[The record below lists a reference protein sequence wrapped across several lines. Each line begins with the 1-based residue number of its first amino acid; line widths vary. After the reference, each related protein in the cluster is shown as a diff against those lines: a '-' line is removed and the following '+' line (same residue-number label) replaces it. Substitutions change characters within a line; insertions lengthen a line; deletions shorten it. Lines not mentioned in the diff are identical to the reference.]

1 MRKPIDKCGNVWYN
15 IYRKKQERDR
25 ERTTYDQEKEVN
37 TMGINVS
44 KMNIRIKIQ
53 NRNAVMAE
61 WLPYYTIMARAGIKG
76 YNGDGLRVIDVLREM
91 ANEGIIKVEERK
103 FVLYACLA

>member
-1 MRKPIDKCGNVWYN
+1 MTNAQKCGI
-15 IYRKKQERDR
+15 IYTERNKSAT
-25 ERTTYDQEKEVN
+25 ESAQNKNNQKKEV
-37 TMGINVS
+37 TQMGINVS
-44 KMNIRIKIQ
+44 KMNIRNKIQ

-91 ANEGIIKVEERK
+91 ADEGIIKVEERK
-103 FVLYACLA
+103 FTLYACLA

>member
-1 MRKPIDKCGNVWYN
+1 LTNAQKCGI
-15 IYRKKQERDR
+15 IYTERNKSAT
-25 ERTTYDQEKEVN
+25 ESAQNKNNQKKEV
-37 TMGINVS
+37 TQMGINVS
-44 KMNIRIKIQ
+44 KMNIRNKIQ

-91 ANEGIIKVEERK
+91 ADEGIIKVEERK
-103 FVLYACLA
+103 FTLYACLA

>member
-1 MRKPIDKCGNVWYN
+1 
-15 IYRKKQERDR
+15 
-25 ERTTYDQEKEVN
+25 
-37 TMGINVS
+37 MG
-44 KMNIRIKIQ
+44 
-53 NRNAVMAE
+53 E

-91 ANEGIIKVEERK
+91 ANEGIVKVEERK

>member
-1 MRKPIDKCGNVWYN
+1 
-15 IYRKKQERDR
+15 
-25 ERTTYDQEKEVN
+25 
-37 TMGINVS
+37 MGINVS
-44 KMNIRIKIQ
+44 KMNIRNKIQ
-53 NRNAVMAE
+53 NKNAVMGE

-76 YNGDGLRVIDVLREM
+76 YNGDALRVIDVLREM